1 MKLTK
6 HIALHYIGMTSIV
19 LIISVPV
26 FYFILQRI
34 MWNNID
40 EDLQSQRQWIESQL
54 QKTSPDNFVSFNNNI
69 LIRHGQFS
77 ENERLFNEK
86 LYVSYDNEIVPYRI
100 IEFNTTANG
109 EKYAVRI
116 QKSLLES
123 EDILRAIV
131 TMQLSV
137 LLILLAVLVLIN
149 RNLNYNV
156 WTPFYKTL
164 DKLKK
169 YRIDHDEFIDL
180 PDVPINELNDLNKSL
195 NDLTNHNREIFIAQ
209 KEFTE
214 NASHELQTPLAII
227 QSNLDLLWQTSPLS
241 KEQADLIQNLTET
254 NTRISNLN
262 KSLLLL
268 AKIDNKQFTD
278 VKPIDIKQLTDK
290 IISRYYENFIQ
301 SNITLSQNTSLSATV
316 FADETLM
323 EILISNLISNTL
335 RYTPVNGTVDIN
347 TTKDSFKIGNTAK
360 NNQPLDSKKL
370 FRRFQKQEENSK
382 NGIGVGLEICRRICI
397 QYGYD
402 IQYNFS
408 EGKHWF
414 EVRF

>member
-6 HIALHYIGMTSIV
+6 HIALRYIGMTSIV

-40 EDLQSQRQWIESQL
+40 EDLQSQRHWIENQL
-54 QKTSPDNFVSFNNNI
+54 QKTSPENFVSFNNNI
-69 LIRHGQFS
+69 LIRRGQFS
-77 ENERLFNEK
+77 KNERLSTEK

-116 QKSLLES
+116 QKSLIES

-149 RNLNYNV
+149 RNLNHNV
-156 WTPFYKTL
+156 WKPFYKTL
-164 DKLKK
+164 DALKK
-169 YRIDHDEFIDL
+169 YRIDRDEFINL
-180 PDVPINELNDLNKSL
+180 PNVPINELNDLNQSL
-195 NDLTNHNREIFIAQ
+195 NELTKHNREIFTAQ

-241 KEQADLIQNLTET
+241 KEQANLIQNLTE
-254 NTRISNLN
+254 NNIRISNLN

-278 VKPIDIKQLTDK
+278 VKPVDIALLTEK
-290 IISRYYENFIQ
+290 IMSRFCESFVQ
-301 SNITLSQNTSLSATV
+301 SNITLSQQTSLSATV

-335 RYTPVNGTVDIN
+335 RYTPTNGTVDIN
-347 TTKDSFKIGNTAK
+347 ITHDSFKIGNTAINSK
-360 NNQPLDSKKL
+360 PLDSRKL
-370 FRRFQKQEENSK
+370 FRRFQKQEESTKNS
-382 NGIGVGLEICRRICI
+382 IGVGLEICRRICI
-397 QYGYD
+397 QYGFD
-402 IQYNFS
+402 IQYKFS

-414 EVRF
+414 EVKF